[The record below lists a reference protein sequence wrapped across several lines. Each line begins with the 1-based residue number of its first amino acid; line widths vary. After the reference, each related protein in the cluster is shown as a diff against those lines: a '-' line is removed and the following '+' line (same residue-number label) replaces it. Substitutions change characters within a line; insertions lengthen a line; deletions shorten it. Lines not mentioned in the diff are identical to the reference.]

1 MEEKSLFKL
10 LIIAVALLAVSAIGN
25 IVLYT
30 SFIDAQDQSPI
41 YQVSGSTVV
50 NNNENTPKELS
61 YLDYSGTMMEGADL
75 SNAAGYKAVFTG
87 ADLRNADLH
96 GARFTLAD
104 FSGADLSNTDLI
116 GVKFDYANLKGANL
130 QDADLRYADLRGAE
144 LDNADLT
151 GAIIEGADIRWV
163 TGNFTR

>member
-1 MEEKSLFKL
+1 MEEKSLFKY
-10 LIIAVALLAVSAIGN
+10 LIIAVVLLAVSALGN
-25 IVLYT
+25 IILYT
-30 SFIDAQDQSPI
+30 SFIDEQDKALRCT
-41 YQVSGSTVV
+41 VSG
-50 NNNENTPKELS
+50 NTIEDKKEDIPKELS

-87 ADLRNADLH
+87 TDLRNADLH

-104 FSGADLSNTDLI
+104 FSGADLSNADLI
-116 GVKFDYANLKGANL
+116 GTKFDYANLKGANL
-130 QDADLRYADLRGAE
+130 KNADLRYADLRGAE

-163 TGNFTR
+163 TGNYTK